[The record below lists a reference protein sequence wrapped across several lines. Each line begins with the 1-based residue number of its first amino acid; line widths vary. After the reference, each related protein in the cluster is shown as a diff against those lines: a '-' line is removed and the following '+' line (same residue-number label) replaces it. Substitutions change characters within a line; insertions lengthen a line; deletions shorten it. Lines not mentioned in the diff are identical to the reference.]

1 MNSVL
6 SRFSAD
12 TLYGPKYGPATP
24 EISSRTLKLEHR
36 EHPLNPFLDPKYSLV
51 VAILEDVSASKENM
65 AEAELVA
72 ELCCQLRER
81 MPDIPNDRAFWKDDV
96 FVVSPHHLQIRAIL
110 GKLAEKR
117 DWTSPPFVDTV
128 DKMQGQEAECVIV
141 SYGVS
146 DQETALQEAEFIYS
160 LNRLNVSVTRAR
172 SKCIVFLPRPLLNP
186 TFELLSSDKA
196 ARGLGHM
203 MALLDYCSEHGECLK
218 MEVGQS
224 MTVWRA

>member
-6 SRFSAD
+6 SRFSSE
-12 TLYGPKYGPATP
+12 TLYGPRYGPANQNIATQ
-24 EISSRTLKLEHR
+24 KLELR
-36 EHPLNPFLDPKYSLV
+36 KEEHPLNPLLDPEYSLV
-51 VAILEDVSASKENM
+51 VAILEDVSASKENL
-65 AEAELVA
+65 AEADLVA
-72 ELCCQLRER
+72 QLCCSLRER
-81 MPDIPNDRAFWKDDV
+81 MPEVKDDHSFWKESV

-110 GKLAEKR
+110 AALDRYRSWDSA
-117 DWTSPPFVDTV
+117 PFVDTV

-203 MALLDYCSEHGECLK
+203 MALLDYCKEHGESL
-218 MEVGQS
+218 ELDLGQR